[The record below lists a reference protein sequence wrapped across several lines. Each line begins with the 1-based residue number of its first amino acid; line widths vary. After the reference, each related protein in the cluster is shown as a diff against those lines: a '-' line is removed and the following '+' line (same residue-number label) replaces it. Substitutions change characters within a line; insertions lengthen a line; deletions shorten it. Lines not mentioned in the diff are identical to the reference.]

1 MVLPIWA
8 IVVGVSRLGNAA
20 LKTPAGKRYAGIIA
34 KHGKKKGK
42 QLWNKYV
49 SGNSKVKAEA
59 QKKAKL
65 LDADERSIGLYGKP
79 METKGIG
86 HTRFNKKLQSDPY
99 PVKQRHG
106 GKVKKKYAHGGTVK
120 KNRSYNFI
128 N

>member
-1 MVLPIWA
+1 MVKRRSIPIRFENQF
-8 IVVGVSRLGNAA
+8 II
-20 LKTPAGKRYAGIIA
+20 KRYAGLIA
-34 KHGKKKGK
+34 KHGKAKGK

-49 SGNSKVKAEA
+49 SSNPKVKAEA

-65 LDADERSIGLYGKP
+65 LDADQRALGPGSKPFKRKGL
-79 METKGIG
+79 G
-86 HTRFNKKLQSDPY
+86 HARFDKKLQSDPY